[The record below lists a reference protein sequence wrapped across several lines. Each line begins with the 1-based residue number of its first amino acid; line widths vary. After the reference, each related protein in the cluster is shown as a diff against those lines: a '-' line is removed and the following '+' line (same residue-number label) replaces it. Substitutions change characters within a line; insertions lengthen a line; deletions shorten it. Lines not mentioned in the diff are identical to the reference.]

1 MLRPVD
7 MALSVQNAADAN
19 RAGISESGSARSEV
33 AAMFADRLEKQTRLQ
48 EQQVQN
54 SHASEKNEVN
64 PDGRGHGGAYQ
75 PNRRRKAKRPEKGKF
90 AGDRDMIRESMYD
103 IKI

>member
-33 AAMFADRLEKQTRLQ
+33 AGADVCRQT
-48 EQQVQN
+48 
-54 SHASEKNEVN
+54 
-64 PDGRGHGGAYQ
+64 
-75 PNRRRKAKRPEKGKF
+75 
-90 AGDRDMIRESMYD
+90 
-103 IKI
+103 